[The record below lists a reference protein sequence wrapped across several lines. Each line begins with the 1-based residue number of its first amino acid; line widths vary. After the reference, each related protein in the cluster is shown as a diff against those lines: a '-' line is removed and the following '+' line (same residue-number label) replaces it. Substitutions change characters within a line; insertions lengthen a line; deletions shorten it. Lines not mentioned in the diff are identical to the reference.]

1 MAGAGLVRLLVVLL
15 GISAFATLGTPVE
28 AAGADEV
35 DPDTGT
41 TDAEVY
47 SDGTVTTEA
56 GTGDVVSGVVYSSGG
71 PSGPKCSW
79 DRYSNFEFERATG
92 TPPREP
98 PKYNDDPDVEIAPE
112 ELARREAE
120 LVSWERDERHR
131 RSEAKVSYVGGEPHH
146 VYAVRCPGSTGNLRL
161 IPTNLTADDLIPGL
175 YDVATGRILA
185 PVPDVSPKLDFIGY
199 VNLGMWLAV
208 EPTTIAPITAEAGP
222 NVWITV
228 TPEHQTI
235 DFDFGNG
242 DTRTCEGFG
251 EPINDLETFDEGPC
265 GYTYRRSSPD
275 SDPYQVRVGST
286 WNLPYASSNGSGALP
301 PFTSNAVFFHNVD
314 ELQTVGRSN

>member
-1 MAGAGLVRLLVVLL
+1 MRRIAIAAL
-15 GISAFATLGTPVE
+15 GIASFALPSAIAQG
-28 AAGADEV
+28 AADDA
-35 DPDTGT
+35 GT
-41 TDAEVY
+41 TNAEID
-47 SDGTVTTEA
+47 SDGTVTSEA

-98 PKYNDDPDVEIAPE
+98 PQYDDDPDVEIPPE

-120 LVSWERDERHR
+120 VARWERDERRR
-131 RSEAKVSYVGGEPHH
+131 RSEAKTTYLGSEPHH
-146 VYAVRCPGSTGNLRL
+146 VYAVRCPGFTGNLRL
-161 IPTNLTADDLIPGL
+161 VPTDLAADDLVPGL

-185 PVPDVSPKLDFIGY
+185 PVPDVSPQLDFTGY

-228 TPEHQTI
+228 TPEHQSI
-235 DFDFGNG
+235 NFDFGNG

-251 EPINDLETFDEGPC
+251 EPISDLETFDEGPC
-265 GYTYRRSSPD
+265 GYTYRKSSPD
-275 SDPYQVRVGST
+275 SEPYQVRVGST

-301 PFTSNAVFFHNVD
+301 PFTREAAFSHNVD